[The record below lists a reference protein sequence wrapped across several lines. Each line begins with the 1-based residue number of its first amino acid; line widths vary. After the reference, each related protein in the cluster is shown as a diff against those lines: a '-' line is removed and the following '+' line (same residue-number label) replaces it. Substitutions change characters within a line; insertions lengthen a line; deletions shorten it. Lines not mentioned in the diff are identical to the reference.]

1 MTAVDIR
8 CAARL
13 KSSAVI
19 ECDHGRLKHMKA
31 EIVIVYASDLTS
43 PSRVF
48 LEGRGVKVDGS
59 ESSVT
64 CRRLLGGDH
73 IRSTFPYPDELSAA
87 DVSIIEHAVFI
98 VDRMRTEARKF
109 V

>member
-8 CAARL
+8 LAIRL

-19 ECDHGRLKHMKA
+19 ACDHGQLKHMKA
-31 EIVIVYASDLTS
+31 EIVIVYASNLTS

-64 CRRLLGGDH
+64 CRLFLGEVHGT
-73 IRSTFPYPDELSAA
+73 ILPYPDELSAA
-87 DVSIIEHAVFI
+87 NISIIEHAAFV

-109 V
+109 A

>member
-8 CAARL
+8 FATRL

-48 LEGRGVKVDGS
+48 LEGRGVKADGS
-59 ESSVT
+59 ESTVT
-64 CRRLLGGDH
+64 CRLFLGDDRGTV
-73 IRSTFPYPDELSAA
+73 IPYPDELSAA
-87 DVSIIEHAVFI
+87 DVSIVEHAAFV

-109 V
+109 A